1 MRMIDITVEIE
12 APTNSSESSFQRIKA
27 DIKIFAA
34 KEGSVVTPLLVAR
47 LCLLTP
53 GFQFVM
59 SRRIQDMLNK
69 IPLVGRLLRRIV
81 WWLTCLVFSSEL
93 ALGAKFGGGLYVPH
107 PFGIVVG
114 VANIGR
120 NVSILQNVTIG
131 KRGDAGPVGTVIH
144 DNVSFGA
151 GAVVLGPLT
160 VGENASIGANSVV
173 LRDVPPN
180 SVAVGA
186 PARILPLR
194 SEQI

>member
-1 MRMIDITVEIE
+1 M
-12 APTNSSESSFQRIKA
+12 NSPESSFQRIKA

-34 KEGSVVTPLLVAR
+34 KEGSVVSLLFVAR

-59 SRRIQDMLNK
+59 SRRIQDILRE
-69 IPLVGRLLRRIV
+69 IPLIGRLLRRIL
-81 WWLTCLVFSSEL
+81 WWLTCLIFSSEL
-93 ALGAKFGGGLYVPH
+93 ALGAEFGGGLYVPH

-114 VANIGR
+114 VAKIGR

-131 KRGDAGPVGTVIH
+131 KRGDSSPEGTIIH
-144 DNVSFGA
+144 NNVSFGA

-160 VGENASIGANSVV
+160 VGENSSIGANSVV

-180 SVAVGA
+180 SVAIGA
-186 PARILPLR
+186 PARILLRR
-194 SEQI
+194 SERI